1 MHKACSSSCHTH
13 NLEHLLLRQHLV
25 PPCTTAASFLAYCPA
40 AGFFFPECFLIAVL
54 QSHALQA
61 GGQAIDRLALAQVV
75 LSSAPRPSCIE
86 SPPAVG
92 VYVHGLYLEGARQV
106 CNEHMD
112 EEATWRGRQ
121 TNSLFVC
128 FS

>member
-1 MHKACSSSCHTH
+1 MFPKKLAIIMLPTNLPCRLLCSSSCNNALNHSCISP
-13 NLEHLLLRQHLV
+13 N
-25 PPCTTAASFLAYCPA
+25 CPA

-61 GGQAIDRLALAQVV
+61 GGLAIDRLALAQVV

-92 VYVHGLYLEGARQV
+92 VYVHGLYLEGAR
-106 CNEHMD
+106 
-112 EEATWRGRQ
+112 
-121 TNSLFVC
+121 
-128 FS
+128 